1 MVAMPFAIVLALGVA
16 YQRFGDLPAV
26 RRALVGMSSVAA
38 GLILATAIK
47 MARAVRPRVV
57 PICLAALAFVGV
69 GVIRFSLIAV
79 IAVLAPAAVLFS
91 WKSDD

>member
-1 MVAMPFAIVLALGVA
+1 MSPV
-16 YQRFGDLPAV
+16 GDSGS
-26 RRALVGMSSVAA
+26 RGS
-38 GLILATAIK
+38 G
-47 MARAVRPRVV
+47 ARAVRPRVV